1 VEKNKR
7 AFPHFDRQLIERF
20 ASGNGTAFVGAGIS
34 MRSGLPSWAKL
45 MEPLRTELGDRISPS
60 ATHLDV
66 AELYE
71 AEHNR
76 FALVHYL
83 KQELGTAEYQLR
95 RTHDLIVSLPVQRIY
110 TTNFDDL
117 LERAANKKLIKRNV
131 IHDAAH
137 VGFSDTSTLSIV
149 KLHGDL
155 AAPGSLVISANDYYG
170 YFTRNPAVADLLKVE
185 LQTHTVLFLGYS
197 FSDPDFG
204 MILGKVAAQ
213 SGPDRPL
220 LYALQLNPLPLV
232 AKALE
237 KRGIK
242 VIDLKVEAGTAEASK
257 AVEHWLDCFLQ
268 TLHRY
273 ERRKRQQASA
283 MSDVRDVFAIPKY
296 KHSLIRL
303 PTLRRI
309 EDVLRADF
317 PVIVVKGEA
326 GVGKTQLVATAAA
339 NMLVPGGAIVVS
351 DVFERIIWIR
361 SASTGSPHTLD
372 HILDTILNSIESFP
386 VAGQT
391 SEKKEDEANR
401 MLEEHRVIVVI
412 EDLEDDRL
420 EDGEIARI
428 KSWLEQVGSD
438 AHPRSRIVVTSRSLA
453 LLGFTV
459 EVGRLSMDE
468 AVNMVNEHAESIMLR
483 RAIPNGLPVGT
494 DKWLAGCTL
503 GNPQAIQLALGLFF
517 GTGNGDAT
525 KRVLEDLPW
534 EHNTNIELA
543 FAALIDAIRDELKKP
558 PDDKTT
564 YEQPPSGLKPLAD
577 GVSWAEFEPPAHRI
591 LRAMLVFPDS
601 EPVPA
606 AMLRAVCGI
615 VDGPHGHPNFA
626 TEAERCVR
634 FGLLE
639 RDTRKDT
646 FGLHRTPKKLL
657 ATSLGKSENDKS
669 FDRLAE
675 YLLDFLRDKRDH
687 NVVCRPEIEEDY
699 WNALVRDQM
708 SKVDPYWPIINHVMS
723 QAGTTPL
730 ITHFVLLLV
739 HYMDSRFLNLDRAK
753 FLKAAMEAL
762 ATTPP
767 DTPDK
772 DAWSKRMRALLKIDA
787 LAWTYMENSEPDKA
801 AEQIDE
807 GLRLIDASQHQD
819 LVALAEAWRARLA
832 CKRNLDEAYGH
843 LELAEEAARNVP
855 KKHWIHMRVK
865 MISGDVLY
873 RDSEQQRK
881 SDNKWHSKLQ
891 EALAAYQQAEH
902 LAERYGGEGD
912 GYQTSPRIG
921 LALLKQADDPNA
933 PHAQDQAAQR
943 FRKLVENSQ
952 VATGRLYGQYGNA
965 LIAANNN
972 ATREA
977 IAQLEAIHREISHL
991 GRGNVLLS
999 LAEKLYRETLNR
1011 RPYYIERAGR
1021 R

>member
-1 VEKNKR
+1 MEKKSR
-7 AFPHFDRQLIERF
+7 VFPQFDRQLIERF
-20 ASGNGTAFVGAGIS
+20 ASGNGTVFVGAGIS

-45 MEPLRTELGDRISPS
+45 MEPLRAELGDRIPER

-71 AEHNR
+71 AEHSR
-76 FALVHYL
+76 FGLVHYL
-83 KQELGTAEYQLR
+83 KQELGTADYQLR
-95 RTHDLIVSLPVQRIY
+95 RTQDLIVSLPVQRIY

-117 LERAANKKLIKRNV
+117 LERAANKRLIKRNV
-131 IHDAAH
+131 IHDASH

-155 AAPGSLVISANDYYG
+155 SAPGSLVISANDYYG
-170 YFTRNPAVADLLKVE
+170 YFTRNPVVADLLKVE

-220 LYALQLNPLPLV
+220 LYALQLNPPPLV

-242 VIDLKVEAGTAEASK
+242 VIRLDAEAGTPEANRE
-257 AVEHWLDCFLQ
+257 VEHWLDCFLQ

-283 MSDVRDVFAIPKY
+283 MSKVRDAFAIPKY

-303 PTLRRI
+303 LTLRRI

-317 PVIVVKGEA
+317 PVILVKGEA
-326 GVGKTQLVATAAA
+326 GAGKTQLVATATA
-339 NMLVPGGAIVVS
+339 NVLVPGGSVVVS

-361 SASTGSPHTLD
+361 SASTGSPRTLD
-372 HILDTILNSIESFP
+372 HILETILNAIESFP
-386 VAGQT
+386 DAGLT
-391 SEKKEDEANR
+391 SEKKVDEANR
-401 MLEEHRVIVVI
+401 VLEEHRVIVVI
-412 EDLEDDRL
+412 EDLEEDGR

-428 KSWLEQVGSD
+428 KSWLEQLGSD
-438 AHPRSRIVVTSRSLA
+438 AHPRSRIVVTSRSVVLP
-453 LLGFTV
+453 GFMV

-468 AVNMVNEHAESIMLR
+468 AVKMVNEHAESIMLR
-483 RAIPNGLPVGT
+483 REIPNGLPAGT
-494 DKWLAGCTL
+494 DKWLADCTL

-517 GTGNGDAT
+517 GTANDGAT
-525 KRVLEDLPW
+525 KRVFDGLAW
-534 EHNTNIELA
+534 KHHTNIELA
-543 FAALIDAIRDELKKP
+543 FAALIDAMLDELKKP
-558 PDDKTT
+558 PAGTI
-564 YEQPPSGLKPLAD
+564 YEPGS
-577 GVSWAEFEPPAHRI
+577 EPPAHRI
-591 LRAMLVFPDS
+591 LRAMLVFPDA

-606 AMLRAVCGI
+606 TMLKHVSGI
-615 VDGPHGHPNFA
+615 INGSPHSPNFA
-626 TEAERCVR
+626 LEAERCVR

-639 RDTRKDT
+639 RDTKNDT
-646 FGLHRTPKKLL
+646 FELHRTSKKLL
-657 ATSLGKSENDKS
+657 VASLAKCENDKS

-675 YLLDFLRDKRDH
+675 YLLDFLRDEPDL
-687 NVVCRPEIEEDY
+687 NVVCRREIKEDY

-708 SKVDPYWPIINHVMS
+708 SKIDPVWPIIKHVMS
-723 QAGTTPL
+723 QAETTPL
-730 ITHFVLLLV
+730 ITPFVLLLV
-739 HYMDSRFLNLDRAK
+739 HYMDSRFLNVERAK
-753 FLKAAMEAL
+753 FLGAAMEAL
-762 ATTPP
+762 ANMPP
-767 DTPDK
+767 DQE
-772 DAWSKRMRALLKIDA
+772 AWSKEVQALLKIDA

-801 AEQIDE
+801 AKQIEE
-807 GLRLIDASQHQD
+807 GLALISPSEHQD
-819 LVALAEAWRARLA
+819 LVALAEAWRARMA
-832 CKRNLDEAYGH
+832 CEDKLETAYKHLDR
-843 LELAEEAARNVP
+843 AEQAARNVP
-855 KKHWIHMRVK
+855 EKHWIHMRVK
-865 MISGDVLY
+865 MISGDVRY

-881 SDNKWHSKLQ
+881 LDTKWLSKLQ
-891 EALAAYQQAEH
+891 EALAAYEEAEH

-933 PHAQDQAAQR
+933 PHAQDMAAQR

-977 IAQLEAIHREISHL
+977 VAQLEAIHREISHL

-999 LAEKLYRETLNR
+999 LAKKLYHETLNR
-1011 RPYYIERAGR
+1011 RPYYIERTR
-1021 R
+1021 RA